1 MTDIIP
7 VVPALITFG
16 AIMILGFVG
25 NYIFNK
31 TQIPSIIWLLL
42 FGLIIGAIIKFYNF
56 QVLSPDS
63 LGQIAGLVGA
73 IAIVVI
79 LFDGGINTDIH
90 QLFRGAPRGLLLT
103 VSSFFLSFIATMFLV
118 VAMDAAG
125 IINIEGN
132 SFIIGA
138 ALGAIVGGTSS
149 PIVIPL
155 AYRLKN
161 LQEKTKIVSSIESI
175 LTDPLCIVV
184 VFAIAYMVFFAQEIN
199 IGLGIGNLVKTF
211 SVGIVLGIVLGFIWL
226 FIMNKTRKEQFSYV
240 LILAVIFMIY
250 SFTTLIVGENQGGE
264 GAGAIACLMFGL
276 VLGNGKK
283 ILKMVNY
290 QGKGFE
296 MDEETKH
303 FHSLTSFVIRTF
315 FFVYLGMI
323 VSFQKL
329 DFILIGII
337 VLLVLLVTRYIAI
350 YISTYR
356 GGFEKDDMQTM
367 TVMMPRGLAA
377 AILAVKFGPQFV
389 EKYMPNYEGFFQDVA
404 FVVIL
409 GTAIITTIGVSI
421 ISHYE
426 MKKMKALEIEKP
438 EDNKG
443 DSLIDQEK

>member
-1 MTDIIP
+1 MIDIIP
-7 VVPALITFG
+7 VIPALITFS

-31 TQIPSIIWLLL
+31 TQIPSIVWLLL
-42 FGLIIGAIIKFYNF
+42 FGLVIGAIIKFYDF

-79 LFDGGINTDIH
+79 LFDGGINTDIY
-90 QLFRGAPRGLLLT
+90 QLFKGAPRGLLLT
-103 VSSFFLSFIATMFLV
+103 ISSFFLSFITVMFLI
-118 VAMDAAG
+118 VAMDATG
-125 IINIEGN
+125 VINIEGN
-132 SFIIGA
+132 SYIIGA
-138 ALGAIVGGTSS
+138 VLGAIVGGTSS

-155 AYRLKN
+155 AYRLRN
-161 LQEKTKIVSSIESI
+161 LQEKTKIVTSIESI

-211 SVGIVLGIVLGFIWL
+211 SVGIVLGIALGFIWL
-226 FIMNKTRKEQFSYV
+226 FIMNRIRKEQFSYV
-240 LILAVIFMIY
+240 LTLAVIFLVY
-250 SFTTLIVGENQGGE
+250 SFTTLIVGEAEGGE

-283 ILKMVNY
+283 ILKMISY
-290 QGKGFE
+290 EGKSFE
-296 MDEETKH
+296 MGEETKH

-323 VSFQKL
+323 VSFQKV
-329 DFILIGII
+329 DYILIGII
-337 VLLVLLVTRYIAI
+337 VLLILLVARYIAI

-356 GGFEKDDMQTM
+356 CDFEKDDIQTM

-377 AILAVKFGPQFV
+377 AILAIKFGPQFV
-389 EKYMPNYEGFFQDVA
+389 EKYMSNYEGFFQDVA

-409 GTAIITTIGVSI
+409 GTAIITTIGVSV
-421 ISHYE
+421 ISHFE
-426 MKKMKALEIEKP
+426 MKKIKESK
-438 EDNKG
+438 K
-443 DSLIDQEK
+443 QQV